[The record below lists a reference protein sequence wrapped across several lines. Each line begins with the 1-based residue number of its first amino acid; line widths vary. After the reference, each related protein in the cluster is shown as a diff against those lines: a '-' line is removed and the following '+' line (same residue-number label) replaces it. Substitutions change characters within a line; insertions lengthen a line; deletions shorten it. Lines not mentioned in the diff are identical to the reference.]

1 MLLWWIGNAVLLVVI
16 LPVVV
21 RLLQGVM
28 QPAAEIKRTAAQLA
42 SAGPTMVAHLESVRQ
57 LNTTQ
62 QLVHQTSAGLARYG
76 AALDR
81 IA

>member
-21 RLLQGVM
+21 LLLQGVV
-28 QPAAEIKRTAAQLA
+28 QPASEIKRTADQLA
-42 SAGPTMVAHLESVRQ
+42 SAGPVLVNYLDPVPQ
-57 LNTTQ
+57 LTTTR
-62 QLVHQTSAGLARYG
+62 QLVHQTTDGLARYG

-81 IA
+81 IL

>member
-21 RLLQGVM
+21 RLLQGVV
-28 QPAAEIKRTAAQLA
+28 QPAAEIKQTADQLA
-42 SAGPTMVAHLESVRQ
+42 ATGPVLVNKLDPVPQ
-57 LNTTQ
+57 LATTQ
-62 QLVHQTSAGLARYG
+62 QLVHQTTAGLARYG

-81 IA
+81 IL